1 MTKKV
6 YTNTTAKNKKLFMDF
21 NPKILIASFPRS
33 GNNWLCNMASHMLN
47 YSIADGFTSELTNR
61 NGHVIIDLQNDTN
74 LLESLSSPDWSG
86 ICKSHHFEIKSDS
99 WIIYI
104 YRDAREVLASFR
116 EFHKLK
122 NIDDFLSKEDKK
134 FIKRYIFD
142 ILKHWIKA
150 VNFKIKYPNQIVFI
164 SYKNLH
170 KNPSKCLSRVASFLR
185 LSISEDILDQAINT
199 CCFEKMALSPT
210 NQSKNGVRFIRKGKP
225 DGGRGEFDKINLF
238 QIFIITL
245 APYLLLRF
253 LERIQK

>member
-1 MTKKV
+1 M
-6 YTNTTAKNKKLFMDF
+6 
-21 NPKILIASFPRS
+21 I
-33 GNNWLCNMASHMLN
+33 SHLLN
-47 YSIADGFTSELTNR
+47 YSKIDTSKSSLINKKG
-61 NGHVIIDLQNDTN
+61 NLIIDLQNDQD
-74 LLESLSSPDWSG
+74 LLNSMESPLWSG
-86 ICKSHHFEIKSDS
+86 ICKSHHFEIKPEY

-185 LSISEDILDQAINT
+185 LSISEDILDQAINS

>member
-33 GNNWLCNMASHMLN
+33 GNNWLCNMTSHMLN

-61 NGHVIIDLQNDTN
+61 NGHVIIDLQHDTD

-99 WIIYI
+99 WIIYV
-104 YRDAREVLASFR
+104 YRDAREVLASYR
-116 EFHKLK
+116 ELHKLR
-122 NIDDFLSKEDKK
+122 NHTQIILEGDKA
-134 FIKRYIFD
+134 FIKRYIFS
-142 ILKHWIKA
+142 IIKHWFKA
-150 VNFKIKYPNQIVFI
+150 ISFKLKYPNQIVFM

-170 KNPSKCLSRVASFLR
+170 KNPNKCLNRIAKFLR
-185 LSISEDILDQAINT
+185 ISTSDNILKKAVDA
-199 CCFEKMALSPT
+199 CSFEKMAASPA
-210 NQSKNGVRFIRKGKP
+210 NESNNGVRFIRKGKP
-225 DGGRGEFDKINLF
+225 DGGQGEFNRLTLI
-238 QIFIITL
+238 QIFIISL

-253 LERIQK
+253 FERIQK